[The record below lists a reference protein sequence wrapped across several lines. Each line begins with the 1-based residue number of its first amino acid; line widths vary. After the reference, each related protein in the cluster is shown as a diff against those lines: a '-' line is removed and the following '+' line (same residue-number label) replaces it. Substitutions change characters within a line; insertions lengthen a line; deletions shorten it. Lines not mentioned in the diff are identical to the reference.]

1 MEYPAPVDT
10 SWIHVSGKK
19 KIGYGCE
26 RKRWCGV
33 KLLGTAVIGVRGGC
47 GACVRWIKGGREVEK
62 ETKRGKNEGGRERE
76 RESNLEENS

>member
-1 MEYPAPVDT
+1 M
-10 SWIHVSGKK
+10 
-19 KIGYGCE
+19 
-26 RKRWCGV
+26 

-76 RESNLEENS
+76 REQPRRKFIIIKNQTT